1 MNRPGVREVRRVE
14 GKPSNTLALTMS
26 KENQNPEDQ
35 PGDTDADSSPP
46 PPPRKETPF
55 TDSDWRIRLDAWS
68 GLFVRIGLVVGAVFS
83 VYQYLAQ
90 REEQRVAQTMHLVEL
105 WDQGDYQQAQ
115 QSLKARLTGL
125 NEKYSNLL
133 GQNPSQKEQ
142 AVYRQRIGIQ
152 AMAAEGGSKP
162 LDAFT
167 ADFDKIVY
175 FLNRLAFC
183 VDGGLCSRKMADAY
197 FRDYATSFWS
207 YFAGYIEKQRKAG
220 APTYALAIE
229 KYVSEGPPSAPPAN

>member
-1 MNRPGVREVRRVE
+1 MSRPGVKEVRRVE

-26 KENQNPEDQ
+26 KESARPEDK
-35 PGDTDADSSPP
+35 PADANGDPPKPP
-46 PPPRKETPF
+46 PKKETPF
-55 TDSDWRIRLDAWS
+55 TDSDWRIRVDAWA
-68 GLFVRIGLVVGAVFS
+68 GLFVRIGLVVGAIFS

-229 KYVSEGPPSAPPAN
+229 KYVSEGPPSALPAN

>member
-1 MNRPGVREVRRVE
+1 MSRPGVKEVRRVQ

-26 KENQNPEDQ
+26 KENTNAEDQ
-35 PGDTDADSSPP
+35 PGDTDADAPP
-46 PPPRKETPF
+46 PKKETPF
-55 TDSDWRIRLDAWS
+55 TDSDWRIRVDAWA
-68 GLFVRIGLVVGAVFS
+68 GLFVRIGLVVGAIFS

-90 REEQRVAQTMHLVEL
+90 REEQRVAQTMRMVEL

-115 QSLKARLTGL
+115 QAIKARLTEL
-125 NEKYSNLL
+125 NEKYRNLL
-133 GQNPSQKEQ
+133 GANPTSKEQ
-142 AVYRQRIGIQ
+142 SVYRQRIGIQ
-152 AMAAEGGSKP
+152 AFTPDGGSKP
-162 LDAFT
+162 LADFG

-197 FRDYATSFWS
+197 FRDYAASFWS
-207 YFAGYIEKQRKAG
+207 YFAGYIDKQRKAG

-229 KYVSEGPPSAPPAN
+229 KYVSEGPPSTPPAN